1 MLLLNLSKCIAAVA
15 YANYVKECTCCMH
28 KIIHSTTCLK
38 WSVRYRTVHSRSG
51 ISVRLECGTMKL
63 VPGTVPG
70 ITILLHPSHD
80 MTITSHV
87 VRMSKWTYLP
97 TNSGRYRGKTCNW
110 DLNPPTAMLVQ
121 YLSLTDSDTVTTE
134 LLYLVRWNGEQYS
147 RGARYFVQ
155 TSFRVTTILTV
166 PVLAK
171 SRV

>member
-1 MLLLNLSKCIAAVA
+1 MWDDEAG
-15 YANYVKECTCCMH
+15 T
-28 KIIHSTTCLK
+28 
-38 WSVRYRTVHSRSG
+38 RY
-51 ISVRLECGTMKL
+51 L
-63 VPGTVPG
+63 PG

-134 LLYLVRWNGEQYS
+134 LLYLVPIVLYML
-147 RGARYFVQ
+147 
-155 TSFRVTTILTV
+155 SFSVTDCATHSLPVPWYTLHIVTLLPIRRLYILTT
-166 PVLAK
+166 
-171 SRV
+171 